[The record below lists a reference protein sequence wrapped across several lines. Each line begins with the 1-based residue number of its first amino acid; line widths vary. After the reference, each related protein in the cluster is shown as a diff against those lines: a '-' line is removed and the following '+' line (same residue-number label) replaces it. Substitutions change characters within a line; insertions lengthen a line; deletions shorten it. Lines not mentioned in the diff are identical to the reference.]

1 MKKITFKIICFVIV
15 IFISAALITSCNAVN
30 KLQEG
35 ESKNRTANTELKVS
49 DYFPFIKDIHM
60 SYKGIG
66 NEYAE
71 YQTYVEYIKGN
82 IMQVRNINPGTSLA
96 VVYELKDGELK
107 RTLNRGEVYYR
118 YDYTSSK
125 DKDEIL
131 IKEPIK
137 VGTSWTLKDGTKRSI
152 TFLDKNIS
160 TPLGNYTA
168 LEITTE
174 SSESTVIDYYVK
186 NIGHVKKVFKTKEDD
201 FTISSELE
209 KIEKDIPYK
218 EQIRFYY
225 PDFLKDKL
233 AYVDRNVELFTNNDI
248 KEVFEKE
255 MKIIPEG
262 SNLTKVLSDN
272 TKILNIELDDDKDM
286 VTVDFSS
293 HLVSEM
299 NAGTTL
305 ESMLL
310 KSITNTFGIYFQ
322 KQKVKITLE
331 GKPYSSGHV
340 LMGPEE
346 YFTVNT
352 ENTYEFK

>member
-1 MKKITFKIICFVIV
+1 MKKDIFYLILIILSI
-15 IFISAALITSCNAVN
+15 ALFTSCAVVN
-30 KLQEG
+30 KPQEG
-35 ESKNRTANTELKVS
+35 QKDKIADNALKIS
-49 DYFPFIKDIHM
+49 DYFPFNKDTHM
-60 SYKGIG
+60 VCKGIG

-71 YQTYVEYIKGN
+71 YQTYVEYIKDN

-107 RTLNRGEVYYR
+107 RSLNRGEVYYR
-118 YDYTSSK
+118 YDYTSFGK
-125 DKDEIL
+125 EDEIL

-137 VGTSWTLKDGTKRSI
+137 TGTSWTLKDGTKRSI
-152 TFLDKNIS
+152 TSLSKSIS
-160 TPLGNYTA
+160 TSAGNYSA
-168 LEITTE
+168 LEITSE
-174 SSESTVIDYYVK
+174 SSETTVTDYYVK
-186 NIGHVKKVFKTKEDD
+186 NIGLVKKVFKSKESDV
-201 FTISSELE
+201 TISSELE
-209 KIEKDIPYK
+209 KIEKDTPYN
-218 EQIRFYY
+218 ERIRFYY
-225 PDFLKDKL
+225 PDFMKDKL
-233 AYVDRNVELFTNNDI
+233 AYVDRSVEFFTNQDT
-248 KEVFEKE
+248 KEVLEKE
-255 MKIIPEG
+255 MKIIPND
-262 SNLTKVLSDN
+262 SKLTKVLSDN

-293 HLVSEM
+293 QLVSEM

-340 LMGPEE
+340 LMRSDE
-346 YFTVNT
+346 YFTVDT